1 MTISG
6 LLFINTKGEVIISRY
21 FRDNVSRS
29 AADAFRTQVIA
40 AKKGAESVPIINID
54 KVSFLYCR
62 QNDVYLV
69 AATKTNAN
77 APLIFSF
84 LYKMI
89 EVFRAYFGG
98 HFDEETVRNNF
109 VLIYELLDECND
121 YGYPQITA
129 VNILSVYIKHGEV
142 RGDGGDGSGGGDN
155 AAGITSEITGNVDWR
170 QAGKY
175 KYRKNEVFIDVLEAV
190 NLLMSSKGQVLRA
203 DVSGKIVVK
212 SYLSGMPE
220 CKFGMN
226 DKLSIE
232 SDKRR
237 AGRPSRSGIAIDDV
251 TFHRC
256 VKLGQFEHDRTINF
270 IPPDGEFELMKYRI
284 TDNVNLPF
292 RIIPVIVEHGKSRV
306 EYEIKIKG
314 NFSSKLFATHVKL
327 TIPCPQ
333 NTAKVQ
339 FDPPIGAVKYKATE
353 KAIIWKCGKF
363 PGDASYVLRGEAK
376 MLHSMEDKTWVRP
389 PMVMEFQVPMF
400 TSSGLHVRF
409 LKVFERS
416 NYETIKWVRYMT
428 RAGTYQIRI

>member
-21 FRDNVSRS
+21 FRDNISRS

-142 RGDGGDGSGGGDN
+142 RGDGSDGGCRRGERGGHHERDHGQCGL
-155 AAGITSEITGNVDWR
+155 AAG
-170 QAGKY
+170 
-175 KYRKNEVFIDVLEAV
+175 
-190 NLLMSSKGQVLRA
+190 GQVQVPQERGLH
-203 DVSGKIVVK
+203 
-212 SYLSGMPE
+212 
-220 CKFGMN
+220 
-226 DKLSIE
+226 
-232 SDKRR
+232 RR
-237 AGRPSRSGIAIDDV
+237 AGGRQPAHVLARD
-251 TFHRC
+251 RC
-256 VKLGQFEHDRTINF
+256 CAR
-270 IPPDGEFELMKYRI
+270 M
-284 TDNVNLPF
+284 
-292 RIIPVIVEHGKSRV
+292 
-306 EYEIKIKG
+306 
-314 NFSSKLFATHVKL
+314 
-327 TIPCPQ
+327 
-333 NTAKVQ
+333 
-339 FDPPIGAVKYKATE
+339 
-353 KAIIWKCGKF
+353 
-363 PGDASYVLRGEAK
+363 
-376 MLHSMEDKTWVRP
+376 
-389 PMVMEFQVPMF
+389 
-400 TSSGLHVRF
+400 
-409 LKVFERS
+409 
-416 NYETIKWVRYMT
+416 
-428 RAGTYQIRI
+428 